1 MKLSAFPLAGAI
13 TLAAGLPLRAEPPS
27 HAKLQAVPFTQV
39 QLQDEFWLPR
49 IETNRKVTLPHN
61 IKLCEDT
68 SRINNFAVAGKRKE
82 GKFEGIY
89 YNDSDVY
96 KVIEGAAYT
105 LALHPDK
112 QLESKIDEIIDLIAS
127 AQQPDGYLNTYYTLV
142 EPEKRWS
149 DLPVKHELYCAGHM
163 FEAAVAYYQATGKRK
178 FLDVSC
184 RMADHID
191 RVFGPGRRIGYSGH
205 EEIELALIKLYRAT
219 GNDKYRKLAEWFV
232 AIRGQQRNP
241 KEEYCQAHLP
251 VKEQNEIVGHAVR
264 AMYLYSGVA
273 DIAAMTGDQGYYDAM
288 ERLWQNVTGRKMY
301 LTGGIGAEA
310 RNEGFSADYD
320 LPNDSAYAETC
331 AAIGMCFW
339 NHRLLLLHADGRFT
353 DILERVMYNGA
364 LSGVS
369 LGGDR
374 FFYVNPLGSR
384 GGHHRQ
390 AWFGTACCPSNVV
403 RWLPSL
409 GGYVYAQNDQGV
421 WVNLYIA
428 STAKMTL
435 AGNEITLVQ
444 ETRYPWS
451 GQVKIK
457 LEMSRPT
464 EFGVSLH
471 IPAWCEHFAVGVNGT
486 AMTAPKPDKGY
497 LTVRRSYRSGD
508 VINLDLGMKARRVE
522 SDPRIKGNVGRIAI
536 ERGPLVYCLE
546 ATDNGGRVRNLAL
559 CREAELTE
567 RMEPKLLN
575 GVVVIS
581 ANALAASRG
590 DWGNA
595 LYGRAAED
603 GRVQLTAIPYY
614 AWDNREPGEMVVWIP
629 EAVGLAEA
637 ALPPTKATKAKVVA
651 SRCWE
656 HDTTAAVNDG
666 AMPANSNDTGGP
678 RFTWW
683 PTQGTQEWIEYHFDR
698 PEMISATEVY
708 WFDDSTTKG
717 GCRVPKSW
725 KLLWKKGD
733 RWEPVEAPTG
743 FSVKRDEFNR
753 VTFRPVPTMGLRIEV
768 QLQEGMSGGILEW
781 RVP

>member
-1 MKLSAFPLAGAI
+1 MKPSAFVSVAAM
-13 TLAAGLPLRAEPPS
+13 TLAAGLQLRADPPS
-27 HAKLQAVPFTQV
+27 HARLQAVPFTQV
-39 QLQDEFWLPR
+39 QIQDEFWLPR

-68 SRINNFAVAGKRKE
+68 KRIDNFAVAGKKKE

-112 QLESKIDEIIDLIAS
+112 ELEAKTDEIIDLIAS

-142 EPEKRWS
+142 EPSKRWT
-149 DLPVKHELYCAGHM
+149 DLPAKHELYCAGHM
-163 FEAAVAYYQATGKRK
+163 FEAAVAYFQATGKRK
-178 FLDVSC
+178 FLEVSC
-184 RMADHID
+184 RLADHID
-191 RVFGPGRRIGYSGH
+191 DVFGPGKLIGYSGH

-219 GNDKYRKLAEWFV
+219 GNEKYRKLAEWFV
-232 AIRGQQRNP
+232 AIRGQERNP
-241 KEEYCQAHLP
+241 KEEYRQAHLP
-251 VKEQNEIVGHAVR
+251 VKEQSEIVGHAVR

-273 DIAAMTGDQGYYDAM
+273 DIAAMTGDQGYSDAM

-310 RNEGFSADYD
+310 RNEGFSADFD

-331 AAIGMCFW
+331 AAIGMCYW

-374 FFYVNPLGSR
+374 FFYVNPLASR

-409 GGYVYAQNDQGV
+409 GGYIYAQNDKGV
-421 WVNLYIA
+421 WVNLYVA

-435 AGNEITLVQ
+435 AGNELKLVQ
-444 ETRYPWS
+444 ETQYPWS

-457 LEMSRPT
+457 LETAKPGSFSMN
-464 EFGVSLH
+464 LH
-471 IPAWCEHFAVGVNGT
+471 IPAWCEAFAVSVNGGEI
-486 AMTAPKPDKGY
+486 AGAKPEKGY
-497 LTVRRSYRSGD
+497 LPLSREFKSGD
-508 VINLDLGMKARRVE
+508 VIDLNLAMPARRVE
-522 SDPRIKGNVGRIAI
+522 SDPRIKGNVGRVAI

-546 ATDNGGRVRNLAL
+546 GTDNAGRVRNLAL
-559 CREAELTE
+559 PREAKLTE
-567 RMEPKLLN
+567 KLEPELLN
-575 GVVVIS
+575 GVVVIT
-581 ANALAASRG
+581 ADGLTASRA
-590 DWGNA
+590 DWGGA
-595 LYGRAAED
+595 LYGKAGEARKAK
-603 GRVQLTAIPYY
+603 LTAVPYC

-629 EAVGLAEA
+629 EATGLAESS
-637 ALPPTKATKAKVVA
+637 LPPTKATRAKVIA

-656 HDTTAAVNDG
+656 HDTVAAVNDG
-666 AMPANSNDTGGP
+666 AMPAHSNDTGAP
-678 RFTWW
+678 RLTWW
-683 PTQGTQEWIEYHFDR
+683 PNKGTQEWIEYRFER
-698 PEMISATEVY
+698 PEMVSSAEVY
-708 WFDDSTTKG
+708 WFDDSTTQG

-733 RWEPVEAPTG
+733 QWEPVQAPAG
-743 FSVKRDEFNR
+743 FPVQRDQFNR
-753 VTFRPVPTMGLRIEV
+753 VTFTPVPTMALRIEV